1 MRNIKEIKPILTSLY
16 CINFTGNKDEDIDKI
31 IKYAFNRILGYNTNL
46 ITLACIGRT
55 KEEIM
60 TDIIKLL
67 EEDTE
72 YKGENKNE

>member
-1 MRNIKEIKPILTSLY
+1 MRNIKEIKPILTALY
-16 CINFTGNKDEDIDKI
+16 CLNFTGNKDEDIDKI

-46 ITLACIGRT
+46 LTLVCIGRK

-60 TDIIKLL
+60 TEIYKLL

-72 YKGENKNE
+72 YKGE